1 MGQSRRLTRSVFS
14 ATGTSAT
21 ATPRMTSCSSSWP
34 SQPTSATRSSPLP
47 SPPAMSGPAPS
58 VCFQVWTGAKKTTVS
73 APPTANQGH
82 QLPWEGHTQVCIA
95 EKRGE
100 DTGWTPGT
108 YHMSNKR
115 PAQKSKAP
123 PFPGCQ
129 MPPCLLGLWQ
139 LHPQRRHRTSFL
151 SVGSH

>member
-1 MGQSRRLTRSVFS
+1 MGQSRPFTRSVLS
-14 ATGTSAT
+14 ATGTTVT
-21 ATPRMTSCSSSWP
+21 ATPRMTSCSSSWL
-34 SQPTSATRSSPLP
+34 SQPTSATRSSRWP
-47 SPPAMSGPAPS
+47 SPPATSGRAPS
-58 VCFQVWTGAKKTTVS
+58 VCSQVWTGAQTTAVS

-82 QLPWEGHTQVCIA
+82 RLPCKGHTHVCIA

-108 YHMSNKR
+108 HHMSNKR
-115 PAQKSKAP
+115 PARKSKAP

-129 MPPCLLGLWQ
+129 MPPCLLGLRQ
-139 LHPQRRHRTSFL
+139 LDPQRLHRTLFL